1 MFGAIAVISL
11 AATATFH
18 SWISPEIAQKI
29 TEDYVNGEYYS
40 YLDYNGDGKEDIMDA
55 IGILKRYNHNL
66 TYGNTITF
74 DQQSMDEIAEENGL
88 DIIDWSIDF
97 IDNRPCRKYSY
108 TADKTTTIKV
118 YYDTEEGDG
127 ETLTIELNPIEERFI
142 LK

>member
-11 AATATFH
+11 AATTTFH
-18 SWISPEIAQKI
+18 SWISPEIAQQI
-29 TEDYVNGEYYS
+29 TEDYVNGEYHS

-55 IGILKRYNHNL
+55 IGILRRYNHNL
-66 TYGNTITF
+66 NHGNTITF

-97 IDNRPCRKYSY
+97 IDGTPCRKYSY